1 MGQTIRL
8 VVADDQ
14 ASARAGLKAVL
25 ANYPQFEVLADAAN
39 GQEAIELVE
48 RWRPDVVLM
57 DARMPVLD
65 GLQAT
70 QVIKRR
76 WPQTRVV
83 VLSMYVARAYALAA
97 GADAF
102 LLKGAPVEGLLAEL
116 MAGEPPGS
124 CEVGYVQDN
133 IGAVGSVTAR

>member
-48 RWRPDVVLM
+48 RWLPDVVVI

-83 VLSMYVARAYALAA
+83 VVSMYVTRARALAA

-102 LLKGAPVEGLLAEL
+102 LLKGAPVGGLLAEL
-116 MAGEPPGS
+116 MAGEPSGS
-124 CEVGYVQDN
+124 SEVGYV
-133 IGAVGSVTAR
+133 

>member
-1 MGQTIRL
+1 MTMEQHIRL

-39 GQEAIELVE
+39 GQEAVELVD
-48 RWRPDVVLM
+48 RWLPDVVLM
-57 DARMPVLD
+57 DACMPVMD

-70 QVIKRR
+70 QVIKSR
-76 WPQTRVV
+76 WPHTRVV
-83 VLSMYVARAYALAA
+83 VLSMYVAKAHALAA

-102 LLKGAPVEGLLAEL
+102 CLKGAPIENLLAEL
-116 MAGEPPGS
+116 SAGWQPAP
-124 CEVGYVQDN
+124 V
-133 IGAVGSVTAR
+133 

>member
-8 VVADDQ
+8 VVVDDQ

-48 RWRPDVVLM
+48 RWLPDVVVM

-83 VLSMYVARAYALAA
+83 VLSMYVARAHALAA

-102 LLKGAPVEGLLAEL
+102 LLKGAPVERLLAEL
-116 MAGEPPGS
+116 VAGVSP
-124 CEVGYVQDN
+124 
-133 IGAVGSVTAR
+133 AVTSLPCA